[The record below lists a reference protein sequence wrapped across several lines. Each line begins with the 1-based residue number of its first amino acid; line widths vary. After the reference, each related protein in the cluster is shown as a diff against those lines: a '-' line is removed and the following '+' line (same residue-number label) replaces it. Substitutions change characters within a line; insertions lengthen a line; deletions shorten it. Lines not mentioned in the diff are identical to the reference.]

1 VTEAEGMINLATVET
16 RTQEKTAGVTAPD
29 PATIKGII
37 IQFVFWLEKKGDTNS
52 PYPDII
58 KRLARRGA
66 NLLDPESVKE
76 VIAKAKIKNG
86 TKVLEVYAY
95 DALTKMLNIHWE
107 RPHYVQEEHLPFI
120 PEEGELDQLI
130 AACRSKRMAAFL
142 QTFKETF
149 ADPSEILRAR
159 WIDLSGN
166 IITINFPVKGHYPGQ
181 MQISDK
187 LLAMINNV
195 PRTSE
200 RIFPTT
206 YDSMYPMFSR
216 LRKRVATTLQ
226 NPRIKAISFNT
237 FRHWGATMT
246 YHFTRDILL
255 VKKLLRHKRIENTMK
270 YTKLIQFKQDD
281 FEVATATTVEE
292 DQELLKVGFEYVT
305 ERNGIKLYRRPKAF
319 ARLQS

>member
-1 VTEAEGMINLATVET
+1 
-16 RTQEKTAGVTAPD
+16 
-29 PATIKGII
+29 
-37 IQFVFWLEKKGDTNS
+37 
-52 PYPDII
+52 
-58 KRLARRGA
+58 
-66 NLLDPESVKE
+66 
-76 VIAKAKIKNG
+76 
-86 TKVLEVYAY
+86 
-95 DALTKMLNIHWE
+95 
-107 RPHYVQEEHLPFI
+107 
-120 PEEGELDQLI
+120 
-130 AACRSKRMAAFL
+130 
-142 QTFKETF
+142 
-149 ADPSEILRAR
+149 
-159 WIDLSGN
+159 
-166 IITINFPVKGHYPGQ
+166 
-181 MQISDK
+181 
-187 LLAMINNV
+187 MINNV

-206 YDSMYPMFSR
+206 YDSIYPMFSR

-226 NPRIKAISFNT
+226 NPRIRAISFNT

-305 ERNGIKLYRRPKAF
+305 ERNGVKLYRRPKAF